1 MRISGLPYPRGVVFQ
16 LVYSSA
22 AVRPLTHEAL
32 VDLLEQARERN
43 VDRRVTGML
52 LHRHGRFLQLLE
64 GDERVVRDLYA
75 RITADARHRQVRTVG
90 ERRRLLRQFSTWT
103 MAFRDLAEEPFTEPG
118 CTALFEDAVES
129 ARWAVDE
136 LLVRLRP
143 SGPQGR
149 PVVHGS
155 RALGLFGG

>member
-1 MRISGLPYPRGVVFQ
+1 MVFQ

-22 AVRPLTHEAL
+22 AVRPLAHEAL
-32 VDLLEQARERN
+32 VDLLEQSRTRN
-43 VDRRVTGML
+43 DDARVTGML
-52 LHRHGRFLQLLE
+52 LYRDSRFLQLLE

-75 RITADARHRQVRTVG
+75 RIAGDARHREVRTVG
-90 ERRRLLRQFSTWT
+90 ERRRLLRQFPTWT
-103 MAFRDLAEEPFTEPG
+103 MAFRDLAEEPFREPG
-118 CTALFEDAVES
+118 CTALFEDAAENVP
-129 ARWAVDE
+129 WAVDE

-143 SGPQGR
+143 SGPEGR

>member
-1 MRISGLPYPRGVVFQ
+1 VPFQ

-32 VDLLEQARERN
+32 VDLLEQSRTRN
-43 VDRRVTGML
+43 VARRVTGML
-52 LHRHGRFLQLLE
+52 LYRDSRFLQLLE

-75 RITADARHRQVRTVG
+75 RITTDPRHQRVRTVG
-90 ERRRLLRQFSTWT
+90 ERRRLLRQFPTWT
-103 MAFRDLAEEPFTEPG
+103 MAFRDLASEPFPEPG
-118 CTALFEDAVES
+118 CTALFEDAVENV
-129 ARWAVDE
+129 RWAVDE

-155 RALGLFGG
+155 RALGLFSA